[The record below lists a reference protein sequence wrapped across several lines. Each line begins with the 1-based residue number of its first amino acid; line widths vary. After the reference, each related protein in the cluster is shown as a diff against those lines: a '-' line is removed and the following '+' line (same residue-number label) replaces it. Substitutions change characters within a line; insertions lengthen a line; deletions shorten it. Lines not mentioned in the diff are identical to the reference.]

1 MQVQATL
8 KQITNPQEG
17 VNKQGNPWRKA
28 TIITETIG
36 NYSKTIAFVTF
47 NSTLDEVTKLNPGAV
62 IDIEFDLESRE
73 YNGKWYT
80 DAILRSATL
89 HAQPQPAPQPK
100 RATQTAINIVPPT
113 DDTKEV
119 DDLPF

>member
-28 TIITETIG
+28 VIVADTIG
-36 NYSKTIAFVTF
+36 NYSKTIAFIAF

-89 HAQPQPAPQPK
+89 HAQPKPQPK
-100 RATQTAINIVPPT
+100 REMQTRIDTFPPQPSP
-113 DDTKEV
+113 EQ